1 MLAEVQCH
9 QGKFLLLF
17 FLLSFLILIS
27 MKLNQLNQSDGLLVM
42 LRQEHSSIVL
52 GLSQF
57 LLVQKN
63 YSIE

>member
-1 MLAEVQCH
+1 MLTEVQCH

-17 FLLSFLILIS
+17 FLLSFLFLIS
-27 MKLNQLNQSDGLLVM
+27 MKLNQLNQSDGLPVM
-42 LRQEHSSIVL
+42 L

-63 YSIE
+63 YNIE